1 MLKMRKKV
9 LSIVMLLV
17 LLVNNTWVQI
27 AYSIVL
33 DELINN
39 TENTDIQ
46 KNCDTETLID
56 NWDFTGGGG
65 TLLKI

>member
-65 TLLKI
+65 LS